1 MFQIREAVIFDE
13 FFENCTMITQIK
25 TKKTRVSSSKLI
37 EISKIENE
45 NLTKPQD
52 RFECLTVRQMFDLLS

>member
-1 MFQIREAVIFDE
+1 MLRKFDE
-13 FFENCTMITQIK
+13 FFENCTMITQI
-25 TKKTRVSSSKLI
+25 KKTRVSSSKLI

-52 RFECLTVRQMFDLLS
+52 RFECLTVRQMIDLLS